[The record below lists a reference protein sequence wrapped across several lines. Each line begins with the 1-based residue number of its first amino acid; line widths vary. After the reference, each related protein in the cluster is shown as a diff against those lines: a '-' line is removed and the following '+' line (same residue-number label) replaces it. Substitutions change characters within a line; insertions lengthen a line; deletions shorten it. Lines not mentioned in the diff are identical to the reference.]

1 MKHKKIKTLISWCYR
16 KMSGT
21 ILNFDG
27 NEISKEEFETYKQEI
42 GITSAYINKMVISD
56 RFKNSSKSAKY
67 FICCVDDDI
76 ITN

>member
-1 MKHKKIKTLISWCYR
+1 MKHQKIKKLISWCYR

-42 GITSAYINKMVISD
+42 GITSAYINKIVISD
-56 RFKNSSKSAKY
+56 RFKNSSESAKY
-67 FICCVDDDI
+67 FIGCVDDDI
-76 ITN
+76 ITH